1 MILSH
6 FDPCTMLPSGNIILS
21 DRASTEKKKRY
32 VSPLSPLRLLW
43 RLRTERGRTVV
54 YLGDDGA
61 PVCGPERINDAA
73 AINKGRYKLD

>member
-1 MILSH
+1 
-6 FDPCTMLPSGNIILS
+6 MLPSGNIILS
-21 DRASTEKKKRY
+21 DHAARSASSEEKKRY

-54 YLGDDGA
+54 YLGGDGA